1 MQDITENA
9 LLNQLKK
16 QDALYGVAVL
26 MEVQTGEVKAIANL
40 KRTAPGVYS
49 EMYNY
54 AVGDA
59 TEPGSTFKLASIIA
73 ALEDNVVSLEDTVDT
88 SGGQRKYYSSIMR
101 DSHHGGYGKITIREA
116 FEKSSNVGISS
127 IIYDNYKNDPRRFVD
142 RIYSMGLNEPL
153 GLDIRGEGRPVFRYP
168 GDTLWSGISLPW
180 MSIGYEVQMTPMQIL
195 AFYNAVANNGEKVK
209 PMFVKAILDNGRV
222 VEEFDTE
229 VLNPSI
235 CSRSTIEKVH
245 ELLKGVVEHGTAKNI
260 RGSRYG
266 IAGKTGTAQIAHGTS
281 GYHSKGKEYQGTFV
295 GYFPADEPVYS
306 CIVVVNSPS
315 RGVYYGNLVAGT
327 VFREIADKVY
337 ARSFDKEEVAND
349 ELEVETAGSM
359 PYSKGGKK
367 EELLTVFEDIS
378 IDVKNEDI
386 DSEWLSTKAKEFEI
400 QLRPKNIPAG
410 RVPDVRG
417 MGAKDAVC
425 VLENA
430 GLKVVV
436 KGAGRVK
443 TQSLRPGDRFRKGQ
457 QVILKLG

>member
-1 MQDITENA
+1 
-9 LLNQLKK
+9 
-16 QDALYGVAVL
+16 
-26 MEVQTGEVKAIANL
+26 
-40 KRTAPGVYS
+40 
-49 EMYNY
+49 
-54 AVGDA
+54 
-59 TEPGSTFKLASIIA
+59 
-73 ALEDNVVSLEDTVDT
+73 
-88 SGGQRKYYSSIMR
+88 
-101 DSHHGGYGKITIREA
+101 
-116 FEKSSNVGISS
+116 
-127 IIYDNYKNDPRRFVD
+127 
-142 RIYSMGLNEPL
+142 
-153 GLDIRGEGRPVFRYP
+153 
-168 GDTLWSGISLPW
+168 
-180 MSIGYEVQMTPMQIL
+180 
-195 AFYNAVANNGEKVK
+195 
-209 PMFVKAILDNGRV
+209 MFVKAILDNGRV

-306 CIVVVNSPS
+306 RIVVVNSPS

-349 ELEVETAGSM
+349 EVEVETAASM

-400 QLRPKNIPAG
+400 QLRPKNIPAD